1 MDALKLLLER
11 QSCHALQEPG
21 PDAAQL
27 EVILR
32 AALRVPDF
40 QNLKPYEFLIAEG
53 EGRER
58 LGALMRQAAQA
69 SGRPSGD
76 VERAPKMPLRA
87 PVVIVVAAKARQS
100 DIVSLFEQQLTAG
113 CAVMAMQMA
122 AFAQGFAGV
131 WRSGWPMADGHLAK
145 ALGLGGQD
153 RIVGFLYLG
162 TAARPYPPVA
172 APEPYAYSR
181 KL

>member
-21 PDAAQL
+21 PDASQL
-27 EVILR
+27 DVILR

-40 QNLKPYEFLIAEG
+40 QQLRPYEFLIAEG
-53 EGRER
+53 EGRDR
-58 LGALMRQAAQA
+58 LGALMQAAA
-69 SGRPSGD
+69 RDLGRPEGD
-76 VERAPKMPLRA
+76 ISRAPTMPLRA
-87 PVVIVVAAKARQS
+87 PLVVVVVARARRS
-100 DIVSLFEQQLTAG
+100 EVVSLFDQQMTAG

-131 WRSGWPMADGHLAK
+131 WRSGWPMANKNLAQS
-145 ALGLGGQD
+145 LGLGLED

-162 TAARPYPPVA
+162 TAARAYPALPRV
-172 APEPYAYSR
+172 EPSAFTR
-181 KL
+181 RL

>member
-1 MDALKLLLER
+1 MNALDLLLTR
-11 QSCHALQEPG
+11 QSQHALQAPG

-27 EVILR
+27 DVILR

-40 QNLKPYEFLIAEG
+40 QNLKPFEFLVAEG

-58 LGALMRQAAQA
+58 LGALMQQAARA
-69 SGRPSGD
+69 SGRPEED
-76 VERAPKMPLRA
+76 IERAPRMPLRA
-87 PVVIVVAAKARQS
+87 PLVIVVVARARES
-100 DIVSLFEQQLTAG
+100 KLVPLFDQQLSAG

-131 WRSGWPMADGHLAK
+131 WRSGWPMHDDNLPAL
-145 ALGLGGQD
+145 LGLGKLD

-162 TAARPYPPVA
+162 SATKPYPPVP
-172 APEPYAYSR
+172 APDPADFTR
-181 KL
+181 RL

>member
-1 MDALKLLLER
+1 MDALTLLLTR
-11 QSCHALQEPG
+11 QSAHTLQAPG

-27 EVILR
+27 DVILR

-40 QNLKPYEFLIAEG
+40 QNLKPFEFLVAEG

-58 LGALMRQAAQA
+58 LGALMQQAAVA
-69 SGRPSGD
+69 SNRP
-76 VERAPKMPLRA
+76 EENIARAPKMPLRA
-87 PVVIVVAAKARQS
+87 PLVIIVVARARES
-100 DIVSLFEQQLTAG
+100 KVAPLFDQQLAAG

-131 WRSGWPMADGHLAK
+131 WRSGWPMHDENLSRL
-145 ALGLGGQD
+145 LGLGKLD

-162 TAARPYPPVA
+162 SATKPYPPLPTPDPA
-172 APEPYAYSR
+172 AFTR
-181 KL
+181 HL

>member
-1 MDALKLLLER
+1 MDALELLLTR
-11 QSCHALQEPG
+11 QSLHAVQAPG

-27 EVILR
+27 DVILR

-40 QNLKPYEFLIAEG
+40 DNLKPFEFIVSQG

-58 LGALMRQAAQA
+58 LGALMQQAAQA
-69 SGRPSGD
+69 SNRPEED
-76 VERAPKMPLRA
+76 VARAPRMPLRA
-87 PVVIVVAAKARQS
+87 PLVIVVVSRARES
-100 DIVSLFEQQLTAG
+100 KTVPLFEQQLAAG

-131 WRSGWPMADGHLAK
+131 WRSGWPMRDENLGRL
-145 ALGLGGQD
+145 LGLGKLD

-162 TAARPYPPVA
+162 TAAKNY
-172 APEPYAYSR
+172 APLPSPDLTAFTR
-181 KL
+181 HL